1 MYVLQNFLPF
11 LSVFKSS
18 QQSYTL
24 YIIYLA
30 VNPQYFHLQNA
41 AINYGGS
48 VYTWG
53 CNDDGSL
60 GRIDVDNEYTPIV
73 VEGFLP
79 SRTEL
84 AVGLGEITQGKDE
97 SIVALAAGD
106 CQTLALSSTG
116 RVYMFG
122 AYKDV
127 EGKSWRDVSPSDERR
142 SHPDPP
148 KNGSSPKYPQYW
160 PQHVWQMPGKC
171 ITIQCGASFNAA
183 IVVNKNNGN
192 NMCVTWCIGT
202 VQTSGIGTV
211 PHGVDTGNFARP
223 VDDIKNYQFD
233 PDAEENK
240 GNNDPYAAYFVEIV
254 RDSHLVPKPVL
265 WDDIPPSLDYKRNV
279 LNVACGGFHLLVIA
293 NDVQSGNGE
302 EGGNTIYSC
311 GLNNYGQLGLGDT
324 KNRDKL
330 IRVCFIFQ
338 SFLEMIH

>member
-1 MYVLQNFLPF
+1 MLISSQWLAVACMYVLQNFLPF

-60 GRIDVDNEYTPIV
+60 GKIDVDNAYTPYV

-192 NMCVTWCIGT
+192 NMCVTWGIGT
-202 VQTSGIGTV
+202 VQTSGIGTML
-211 PHGVDTGNFARP
+211 HGV
-223 VDDIKNYQFD
+223 V
-233 PDAEENK
+233 
-240 GNNDPYAAYFVEIV
+240 
-254 RDSHLVPKPVL
+254 
-265 WDDIPPSLDYKRNV
+265 
-279 LNVACGGFHLLVIA
+279 
-293 NDVQSGNGE
+293 
-302 EGGNTIYSC
+302 
-311 GLNNYGQLGLGDT
+311 
-324 KNRDKL
+324 
-330 IRVCFIFQ
+330 
-338 SFLEMIH
+338 